1 MSVDLS
7 VVCQRRTAAYSSAG
21 CQENPRQRGR
31 QRGLGAGQ
39 YSLGK
44 WITLLAKYS
53 VISSSGK
60 GVEPQAKSKFKKS
73 NPDLEEP
80 SEGRPKCG
88 TDGNSHVHS

>member
-1 MSVDLS
+1 VDLS
-7 VVCQRRTAAYSSAG
+7 AVCQRRTAAYSSAG

-60 GVEPQAKSKFKKS
+60 SVCSISLANTINAAELQKFVLLFA
-73 NPDLEEP
+73 DLLKEWEHDY
-80 SEGRPKCG
+80 S
-88 TDGNSHVHS
+88 